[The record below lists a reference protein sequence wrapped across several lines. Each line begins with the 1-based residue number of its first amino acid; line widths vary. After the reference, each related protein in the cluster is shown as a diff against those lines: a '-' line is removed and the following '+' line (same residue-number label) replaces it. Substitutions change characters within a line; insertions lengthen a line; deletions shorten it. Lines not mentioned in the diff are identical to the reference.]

1 MLDAGKLDRRID
13 LLRAT
18 YATNDANESIA
29 TWGVLASR
37 AAKADAVS
45 DGERLR
51 AQEVGAIISMRF
63 KVRWSSDIAD
73 LDPTDR
79 VEYEGRPYDIVAVK
93 EIGRREYLE
102 ITAAARAERVD

>member
-18 YATNDANESIA
+18 YTTDDANESIA
-29 TWGVLASR
+29 TWGTLATR

-45 DGERLR
+45 DGEKFR
-51 AQEVGAIISMRF
+51 ASEVGATLSMRF
-63 KVRWSSDIAD
+63 KVRWSTDIAD

-79 VEYEGRPYDIVAVK
+79 VLFEDRTYDIVAVK

>member
-1 MLDAGKLDRRID
+1 MRDAGKMDRRID

-18 YATNDANESIA
+18 YAVNDANESIA

-45 DGERLR
+45 DGEKFR
-51 AQEVGAIISMRF
+51 AAEMGASLSMRF
-63 KVRWSSDIAD
+63 MVRWSSDIAD

-79 VEYEGRPYDIVAVK
+79 VLYDGRTYDIVAVK
-93 EIGRREYLE
+93 EIGRREYFE
-102 ITAAARAERVD
+102 ITAATRAEVN